1 MNKETIKEFKNIVI
15 TGPTATGKT
24 RLAIKIAAE
33 FDGEIVSID
42 SRQVYKGMD
51 IGTGKD
57 LSEYC
62 LNGCNIP
69 YHLIDIIDPRETYN
83 LLEFKND
90 VALSL
95 KNIHERNK
103 VPVLAGGTP
112 LYLDSIL
119 SNYQIKGAAPD
130 IEYRNTL
137 KDLDKDE
144 LLEKL
149 KKVLPYVYEEL
160 KEGSNRNRIIRHL
173 EKIHGKNPGK
183 YVNDIPDDM
192 QWLILGVYY
201 HRKTVHQKIEQRLD
215 ERLANGM
222 IEEVEMLH
230 ENGVSWEK
238 LEFFG
243 LEYKFI
249 AFYLQG
255 KLSLKEMRDL
265 LLIKIRQFAKRQDI
279 WFRKMEREGKKIYW
293 IPEGDFSKASELIC
307 DFFANKKL
315 PEPTIRLADIK
326 Y

>member
-1 MNKETIKEFKNIVI
+1 MNKENTNELKNIVI

-24 RLAIKIAAE
+24 RLAIKVAKE
-33 FDGEIVSID
+33 FDGEIISID

-62 LNGCNIP
+62 LNGCSIP

-119 SNYQIKGAAPD
+119 SNYKIKGAAPD
-130 IEYRNTL
+130 IEYRNSL
-137 KDLDKDE
+137 KDLDNDE
-144 LLEKL
+144 LLERL
-149 KKVLPYVYEEL
+149 KKDLPEVYEEL

-173 EKIHGKNPGK
+173 EKIYGKNPGK
-183 YVNDIPDDM
+183 NVNDISDDM
-192 QWLILGVYY
+192 QWLIFGVYY
-201 HRKTVHQKIEQRLD
+201 HRKKVHQRIEQRLD

-222 IEEVEMLH
+222 IEEVKMLH

-255 KLSLKEMRDL
+255 KQSLKEMRDL

-293 IPEGDFSKASELIC
+293 IPEGDFSNASELIC

>member
-1 MNKETIKEFKNIVI
+1 MNKEKNKEFKNIVI

-24 RLAIKIAAE
+24 RLAIKVASE

-62 LNGCNIP
+62 LNGCNVS
-69 YHLIDIIDPRETYN
+69 YHLIDIIEPQKNYN

-90 VALSL
+90 VVLSL
-95 KNIHERNK
+95 KDIHKRNK

-119 SNYQIKGAAPD
+119 SNYKIKGAAPD
-130 IEYRNTL
+130 IEYRNSL
-137 KDLDKDE
+137 MDLSKDE

-149 KKVLPYVYEEL
+149 KKELPEVYEEL
-160 KEGSNRNRIIRHL
+160 KTGSNRNRIIRHL
-173 EKIHGKNPGK
+173 EKIHGKKPGK
-183 YVNDIPDDM
+183 NVHDIPDDM

-201 HRKTVHQKIEQRLD
+201 HRKKVHQRIEQRLD
-215 ERLANGM
+215 YRLANGM
-222 IEEVEMLH
+222 IEEVEGLY

-243 LEYKFI
+243 LEYKYI
-249 AFYLQG
+249 AYYLQG
-255 KLSLKEMRDL
+255 KLSLQEMRDL

-293 IPEGDFSKASELIC
+293 IPDGDFTKASELIC
-307 DFFANKKL
+307 DFFANKNL
-315 PEPTIRLADIK
+315 PEPTIKLADIK